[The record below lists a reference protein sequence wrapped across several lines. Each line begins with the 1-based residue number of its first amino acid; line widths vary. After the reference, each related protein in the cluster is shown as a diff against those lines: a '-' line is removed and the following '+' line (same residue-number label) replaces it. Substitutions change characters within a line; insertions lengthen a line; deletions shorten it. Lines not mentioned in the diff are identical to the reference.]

1 MPIRHVRDQVE
12 RIGFDTGIVLGTP
25 ACEWLATMIPAYS
38 ICGLPRN
45 VWRVLIALCFGAML
59 MTSVGAAADQGNEA
73 VVIAMR
79 AVATGEVVA
88 CDDCEK
94 GKLDVTCLSCAF
106 AHDMQ
111 AVATSCP
118 STIVATPM
126 AGLFLAALAET
137 FPSAPAR
144 REPDP
149 PRS

>member
-1 MPIRHVRDQVE
+1 MIAARSILGMPRHFWR
-12 RIGFDTGIVLGTP
+12 GLIV
-25 ACEWLATMIPAYS
+25 
-38 ICGLPRN
+38 
-45 VWRVLIALCFGAML
+45 LCFGAML

-79 AVATGEVVA
+79 AVATGEVTE

-94 GKLDVTCLSCAF
+94 GKLDVTCLSCTF

-118 STIVATPM
+118 ATIVATPI
-126 AGLFLAALAET
+126 AGHFHALLTET
-137 FPSAPAR
+137 FPSTPAR